1 MASSVKK
8 FISWKIFFV
17 ANQAVH
23 VRRSIIFPVAPA
35 RRYLMAPILGIV
47 KDVLKTKNIINTE
60 PKIKKETKA
69 EKKINTKT
77 KTNSNSYTVDML
89 SILLIL
95 SMLNWPFL

>member
-1 MASSVKK
+1 M
-8 FISWKIFFV
+8 

-60 PKIKKETKA
+60 PKAKPKTKKETKA

-77 KTNSNSYTVDML
+77 NTSSYTVDML
-89 SILLIL
+89 LIL
-95 SMLNWPFL
+95 SMLHGPFFV

>member
-1 MASSVKK
+1 M
-8 FISWKIFFV
+8 IFV
-17 ANQAVH
+17 LIPDTRETGDSNVLLWIQAVH
-23 VRRSIIFPVAPA
+23 VRRSIIFPVTPA

-77 KTNSNSYTVDML
+77 NTS
-89 SILLIL
+89 
-95 SMLNWPFL
+95 

>member
-47 KDVLKTKNIINTE
+47 KDVLKTKKIINTD
-60 PKIKKETKA
+60 PKAKPKTKKETKQR
-69 EKKINTKT
+69 KI
-77 KTNSNSYTVDML
+77 
-89 SILLIL
+89 
-95 SMLNWPFL
+95 